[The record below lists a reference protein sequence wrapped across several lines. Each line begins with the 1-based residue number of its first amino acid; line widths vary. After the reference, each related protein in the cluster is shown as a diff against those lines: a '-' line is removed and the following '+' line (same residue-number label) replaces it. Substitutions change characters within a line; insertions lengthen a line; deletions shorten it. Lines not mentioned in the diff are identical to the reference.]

1 MKGKLERHRIIREVL
16 MAGRIASQEEL
27 ASVLAERG
35 VDVAQATL
43 SRDIKELRMSKLHDE
58 NGYYYSLP
66 RQDASPEAS
75 VASVDAPD
83 SILSIEFS
91 GPITVIKTRPGH
103 ANMVASVIDTNH
115 LAAAAGTI
123 AGDDTIF
130 IIVREGF
137 DKEQLLHSL
146 GKRFKRLDSK
156 RLN

>member
-75 VASVDAPD
+75 VASVDAPE

-103 ANMVASVIDTNH
+103 ANMVASVIDSNH

-137 DKEQLLHSL
+137 DKEDLLHSL
-146 GKRFKRLDSK
+146 GKLFKRLDSK

>member
-16 MAGRIASQEEL
+16 KAGRIASQEEL

-66 RQDASPEAS
+66 RQDVSLEAS
-75 VASVDAPD
+75 SAVVEAPD

-91 GPITVIKTRPGH
+91 GPFSVIKTRPGH
-103 ANMVASVIDTNH
+103 ANMVASVIDSNH
-115 LAAAAGTI
+115 VAAAAGTI

-130 IIVREGF
+130 ILVRSEA
-137 DKEQLLHSL
+137 DAKNLLESFSS
-146 GKRFKRLDSK
+146 GWTARE
-156 RLN
+156 

>member
-27 ASVLAERG
+27 ASVLAEKG

-103 ANMVASVIDTNH
+103 ANMVASVIDSNH

-137 DKEQLLHSL
+137 DKEDLLHSL
-146 GKRFKRLDSK
+146 GKLFKRLDSK

>member
-16 MAGRIASQEEL
+16 RAGRIASQEEL

-66 RQDASPEAS
+66 RQDVSSETAA
-75 VASVDAPD
+75 AAVDAPD
-83 SILSIEFS
+83 SIISIEFS
-91 GPITVIKTRPGH
+91 GPITVVKTRPGH
-103 ANMVASVIDTNH
+103 ANMVASVIDNNH
-115 LAAAAGTI
+115 VAAAAGTI

-137 DKEQLLHSL
+137 DKEDLLHSL
-146 GKRFKRLDSK
+146 GKLFKRLDGK

>member
-66 RQDASPEAS
+66 RQDASPETS
-75 VASVDAPD
+75 VASVDAPE

-103 ANMVASVIDTNH
+103 ANMVASVIDSNH

-137 DKEQLLHSL
+137 DKEDLLHSL
-146 GKRFKRLDSK
+146 GKLFKRLDSK

>member
-66 RQDASPEAS
+66 SQDASPEAS

-103 ANMVASVIDTNH
+103 ANMVASVIDSNH

-137 DKEQLLHSL
+137 DKEDLLHSL
-146 GKRFKRLDSK
+146 GKLFKRLDSK

>member
-27 ASVLAERG
+27 SSVLAERG

-43 SRDIKELRMSKLHDE
+43 SRAIKELRMPKLHDE

-66 RQDASPEAS
+66 RQDVSPEAS

-103 ANMVASVIDTNH
+103 ANMVASVIDSNH

-137 DKEQLLHSL
+137 DKEDLLHSL
-146 GKRFKRLDSK
+146 GKLFKRLDSK

>member
-58 NGYYYSLP
+58 NGYYYTLP

-103 ANMVASVIDTNH
+103 ANMVASVIDSNH

-137 DKEQLLHSL
+137 DKEDLLHSL
-146 GKRFKRLDSK
+146 GKLFKRLDSK

>member
-1 MKGKLERHRIIREVL
+1 MKGKLERQRIIREVVK
-16 MAGRIASQEEL
+16 AGHIASQEEL

-66 RQDASPEAS
+66 RQEAYTDP
-75 VASVDAPD
+75 AAAAGNAPD

-91 GPITVIKTRPGH
+91 GPFAVIKTLPGH
-103 ANMVASVIDTNH
+103 ADMVALVIDNNQV
-115 LAAAAGTI
+115 AASAGTI

-130 IIVREGF
+130 IVLREGF
-137 DKEQLLHSL
+137 VREDLLHSL
-146 GKRFKRLDSK
+146 GKLFKRLESK
-156 RLN
+156 RVN

>member
-103 ANMVASVIDTNH
+103 ANMVASVIDSNH

-137 DKEQLLHSL
+137 DKEDLLHSL
-146 GKRFKRLDSK
+146 GKLFKRLDSK

>member
-16 MAGRIASQEEL
+16 VTGRIASQEEL

-75 VASVDAPD
+75 VASVDAPE

-103 ANMVASVIDTNH
+103 ANMVASVIDSNH

-137 DKEQLLHSL
+137 DKEDLLHSL
-146 GKRFKRLDSK
+146 GKLFKRLDSK

>member
-16 MAGRIASQEEL
+16 VTGRIASQEEL

-103 ANMVASVIDTNH
+103 ANMVASVIDSNH

-137 DKEQLLHSL
+137 DKEDLLHSL
-146 GKRFKRLDSK
+146 GKLFKRLDSK

>member
-66 RQDASPEAS
+66 RQDALPEAS

-103 ANMVASVIDTNH
+103 ANMVASVIDSNH

-137 DKEQLLHSL
+137 DKEDLLHSL
-146 GKRFKRLDSK
+146 GKLFKRLDSK

>member
-103 ANMVASVIDTNH
+103 ANMVASVIDSNH

-137 DKEQLLHSL
+137 DKEDLLHSL
-146 GKRFKRLDSK
+146 GKLFKWLDSK

>member
-137 DKEQLLHSL
+137 DKEDLLHSL
-146 GKRFKRLDSK
+146 GKLFKRLDSK

>member
-58 NGYYYSLP
+58 NGYYYTLP

-137 DKEQLLHSL
+137 DKEDLLHSL
-146 GKRFKRLDSK
+146 GKLFKRLDSK